1 MKKIG
6 ILFGMEDS
14 FQWALIDRINA
25 EKVPGVVAE
34 PVKIGAVEQGVPT
47 GYAVILDRISHD
59 IPFYRTFLKNE
70 VLCGT
75 QVVNDPFWASAD
87 DKFFENCLATKI
99 GVAVPKTVI
108 LPHRDHPPD
117 TTDRSMRNLVYP
129 LDWDAI
135 FAKIGFPAFLKKHW
149 GGGWTYVYKV
159 KDPDELFHAYSQT
172 GTQVMMLQEAIDFE
186 SYYRC
191 YCIGRKDVRIMSYEP
206 RNEHALRYQA
216 NHPAMTKKL
225 EERVVA
231 DTLKLNR
238 ALGYDMNTC
247 EFAVRDGVPI
257 AIDFM
262 NWSPDCDRHSV
273 GEENFQWVVEATA
286 RMLLDRAQNP
296 RRDAGHFPT
305 RLSLLDT

>member
-14 FQWALIDRINA
+14 FPWALIDRINA
-25 EKVPGVVAE
+25 EKVDGIAAE
-34 PVKIGAVEQGVPT
+34 PVKIGAIEQAVPT

-59 IPFYRTFLKNE
+59 IPFYRAFLKNE

-75 QVVNDPFWASAD
+75 QVVNDPFWATCD
-87 DKFFENCLATKI
+87 DKFFENALAVKL

-117 TTDRSMRNLVYP
+117 TTAQSMRNLIYP
-129 LDWDAI
+129 LDWEAI

-149 GGGWTYVYKV
+149 GGGWTHVYKV
-159 KDPDELFHAYSQT
+159 NSPEELFQAYDKTST
-172 GTQVMMLQEAIDFE
+172 YVMMLQESITFE

-191 YCIGRKDVRIMSYEP
+191 YCIDRQHVRVMGYEP
-206 RNEHALRYQA
+206 RNEFLGRYHA
-216 NHPAMTKKL
+216 NHPPLTPAL
-225 EERVVA
+225 EERIIK
-231 DTLKLNR
+231 DTLTLNR

-247 EFAVRDGVPI
+247 EFAVRDGVPV

-262 NWSPDCDRHSV
+262 NWAPDCSPYI
-273 GEENFQWVVEATA
+273 GEDHYKWVVDKTA
-286 RMLLDRAQNP
+286 LMLIDRVRNP
-296 RRDAGHFPT
+296 RKDTHFPT
-305 RLSLLDT
+305 RLSLTT